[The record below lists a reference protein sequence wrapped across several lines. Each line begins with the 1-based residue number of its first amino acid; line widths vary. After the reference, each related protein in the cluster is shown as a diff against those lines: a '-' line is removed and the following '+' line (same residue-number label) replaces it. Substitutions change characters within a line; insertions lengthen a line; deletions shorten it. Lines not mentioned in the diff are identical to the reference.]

1 MGRRVFFRAGV
12 VAATAGIGASML
24 APVAAHASVECGQTI
39 TVSMTLDHN
48 LVCPT
53 GSGINIGAS
62 NVTLDLGG
70 HTITGPAPEGAGS
83 VVRGV
88 GVLQNRTG
96 VTVRNGAIRGF
107 SQGVD
112 VHPGANRTTLSG
124 LLLDGNGTGIRINT
138 GGSADRVTGNTIIN
152 TQLFSGLQMGG
163 NGHLVEDNTFSM
175 GNFAGVFLSGNDNV
189 VRGNRFNEMGG
200 NGISVG
206 AFPSNPGPFVNN
218 QLVGNQISGSSRGP
232 GNATSISLNNGSG
245 TRIEGNSI
253 HGRRKTPGI
262 FVLDSAAT
270 VVSGNVLTNHA
281 STGVLV
287 RGTSNGTQVI
297 GNQSAQNTFSGISI
311 ENGPTNTL
319 VAGNTVAQNG
329 SNGLDVRSP
338 STTVARNTAVANG
351 NLGIFAVA
359 GVTDGGG
366 NQAFANGNPAQ
377 CSPNIAC
384 S

>member
-1 MGRRVFFRAGV
+1 MGRRLFFRAAV
-12 VAATAGIGASML
+12 VAVTAGIGAGML

-48 LVCPT
+48 LVCPN
-53 GSGINIGAS
+53 SGGITINAS

-70 HTITGPAPEGAGS
+70 HTITGPPPAGGTLDGVR
-83 VVRGV
+83 VVS
-88 GVLQNRTG
+88 NRTG

-107 SQGVD
+107 DEGVG
-112 VHPGANRTTLSG
+112 VNFGANQTTLSG
-124 LLLDGNGTGIRINT
+124 LLLDGNGVGIRIST
-138 GGSADRVTGNTIIN
+138 GTASNVVTGNTVVN
-152 TQLFSGLQMGG
+152 TTQFSGLQMGG
-163 NGHLVEDNTFSM
+163 NGHVVEDNTFSM
-175 GNFAGVFLSGNDNV
+175 GNGAGVFLSGNVNI
-189 VRGNRFNEMGG
+189 VRGNRFNDMGQ
-200 NGISVG
+200 NAISVG
-206 AFPSNPGPFVNN
+206 AFPNNPGPFVNN
-218 QLVGNQISGSSRGP
+218 QLIGNQVTGSSRGP

-262 FVLDSAAT
+262 FVLNSAAT
-270 VVSGNVLTNHA
+270 VVAGNVLTNHA

-287 RGTSNGTQVI
+287 RGTSNGTQVF
-297 GNQSAQNTFSGISI
+297 GNQSAQNSFSGISI

-319 VAGNTVAQNG
+319 VADNMVSSNG
-329 SNGLDVRSP
+329 SNGIDVRSP

-366 NQAFANGNPAQ
+366 NKAFANGNPAQ
-377 CSPNIAC
+377 CSPTINC
-384 S
+384 T